1 MDWIKAAL
9 RKVKIATRTASLL
22 VSLISFAVRLS
33 KAMKIEDLEERKNS
47 ILEAVARLIESL
59 PYDLPGL
66 LRLEFE
72 KENGGET

>member
-33 KAMKIEDLEERKNS
+33 KAMKLENIEARKKG
-47 ILEAVARLIESL
+47 ILEAVAKLIEGL

-66 LRLEFE
+66 LRLEF
-72 KENGGET
+72 KENGGRT